1 MSRHKIDYM
10 PTLNAS
16 GGWDVIGHSIPPC
29 SYLTAAV
36 YGFKNSV
43 EPSKMERFFWA
54 IAEVIWNNEDL
65 PEPLLEKNPWSE
77 KIIRACC
84 REKYIAIGGAAS
96 SGKSHIVGA
105 WGIVQWLA
113 APQET
118 MILITST
125 DLKGAKQRVWK
136 SIIDMLNVADG
147 LPIKQRNSVG
157 SANFVDSS
165 GKVLES
171 AGLMI
176 VAAGNGKEHEAAGK
190 LIGLHQKRIVLIVDE
205 MSELSSSIMHAGLS
219 NLANNE
225 MFQMIGMSNPNS
237 RFDPFGIWAEPKNGW
252 DSIVVER
259 DYHWKTRWGGYY
271 LRLDGERSPN
281 IEAGEVLYPY
291 LPTADKLHDAKSH
304 LGENSRGY
312 LRMYRAVF
320 FDSDEA
326 EGIYNEADLQRS
338 GALHQVQLQRSVK
351 IAACDP
357 AFTSGGDRSILV
369 IGEIGYDNTGQFV
382 LQFTD
387 FIHMRDDATLKSI
400 PRTHQI
406 VRKIKEE
413 CQKRNI
419 QAYDF
424 GIDATGAGNPFA
436 DVLAGEWSPDF
447 LRVQFGG
454 KASDLRAA
462 ANSRQTGKE
471 LYYNRVTELWFSGK
485 DLIRCKQIKGI
496 TPDLAREMCSRNF
509 DTIKGNGGLLMRV
522 ESKTDLKSRM
532 GFSPDYA
539 DAAFVLVE
547 LARQRHG
554 LLPIEP
560 PEMSDASHFGGRQR
574 RSFKDLDVLAKTQD
588 AFLL

>member
-1 MSRHKIDYM
+1 
-10 PTLNAS
+10 
-16 GGWDVIGHSIPPC
+16 
-29 SYLTAAV
+29 
-36 YGFKNSV
+36 
-43 EPSKMERFFWA
+43 
-54 IAEVIWNNEDL
+54 
-65 PEPLLEKNPWSE
+65 
-77 KIIRACC
+77 
-84 REKYIAIGGAAS
+84 
-96 SGKSHIVGA
+96 
-105 WGIVQWLA
+105 
-113 APQET
+113 
-118 MILITST
+118 
-125 DLKGAKQRVWK
+125 
-136 SIIDMLNVADG
+136 
-147 LPIKQRNSVG
+147 
-157 SANFVDSS
+157 
-165 GKVLES
+165 
-171 AGLMI
+171 
-176 VAAGNGKEHEAAGK
+176 
-190 LIGLHQKRIVLIVDE
+190 
-205 MSELSSSIMHAGLS
+205 
-219 NLANNE
+219 
-225 MFQMIGMSNPNS
+225 MSNPNS

-259 DYHWKTRWGGYY
+259 DHHWKTRWGGYY

-291 LPTADKLHDAKSH
+291 LPTAEKLQDAKSH

-387 FIHMRDDATLKSI
+387 FIHMRDDATLKSV

-413 CQKRNI
+413 CQNRNI

-454 KASDLRAA
+454 KASDLRAT

-485 DLIRCKQIKGI
+485 DLIRCKQIRGI
-496 TPDLAREMCSRNF
+496 TPDLAREMCSRHF

-574 RSFKDLDVLAKTQD
+574 RSFKDLDVLSKTQD